1 MRISVLLIV
10 IIAMSFSVSS
20 QVKQSFNSDA
30 MMSLSASS
38 QETISARN
46 SGVIGSDIVAY
57 PSPFKT
63 SFVIESSLSVE
74 IKDVTIANILGKNVP
89 VVVDYLG
96 SKVLVS
102 FDSGVPDGIYLCK
115 ITLEKEIKT
124 IRMVKSSR

>member
-1 MRISVLLIV
+1 MRIFVLFV
-10 IIAMSFSVSS
+10 IIAINFSVSS

-38 QETISARN
+38 AQETISSRN
-46 SGVIGSDIVAY
+46 SGAIVSEIVAY

-74 IKDVTIANILGKNVP
+74 IKDVSIANILGKNVP

-96 SKVLVS
+96 SKAIVT